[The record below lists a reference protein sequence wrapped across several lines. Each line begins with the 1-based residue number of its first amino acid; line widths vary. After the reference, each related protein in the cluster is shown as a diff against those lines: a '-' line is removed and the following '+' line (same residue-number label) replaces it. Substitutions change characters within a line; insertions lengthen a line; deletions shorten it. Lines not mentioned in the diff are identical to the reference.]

1 MGSSSSAARKP
12 NSVTHK
18 DQPVSTQRPRH
29 GTENIEST
37 AGAGKTQTMDL
48 LLPANN
54 EDDVKTAQ
62 DLQRDHPELFY
73 VFEEMHS
80 LIEKLEENQKSTW
93 QWLDL
98 QESIESS
105 MEASYFKH
113 YKKKRVLGRYMALLR
128 AAGSFA
134 EAYGDALEEAGLTAF
149 TARTVE
155 SHQADAPLGFLV
167 MLRSVL
173 LNYTDSSLYFCEKL
187 ADTGI
192 FKYFVE
198 DLKESRTHL
207 EDFDDVPDD
216 CFVGSIGVLYNSARN
231 PAIRQTIRKLDT
243 VSVLLPFLK
252 SKSEKVRLLVLLSL
266 ANMLDED
273 QNDLLLADDS
283 VFDFILFI
291 LERAWKYQSH
301 RFDGFSVEE
310 VIDGMTGL
318 AKNDSN
324 KTLLVKKGVLPRLMN
339 VLRDSSSDEEI
350 EKAVKCV
357 WELAFD
363 EENRKDFNK
372 NKELMDLLKQRKTSS
387 DNAVAKASE
396 GALWVL
402 QMKTKDE
409 NKKSNKEQQVDISGH
424 VMISYQWGDQKTLLQ
439 VKELLKADGYKL
451 WMDVDNMGGST
462 LQAMAEA
469 VQNASVVLVCMS
481 ERYKESQNCR
491 SEAEYAFSLQKTIIP
506 LLMQREYKPDGWLG
520 MIKGTKLFFDFS
532 GKYDFNKKLIELSR
546 ELGEKGKGLK
556 ADVVDGEV
564 RTSAAVLKAAP
575 VDAARGPATATWSN
589 KDVHNWLV
597 KSGFSRHSSLKDLS
611 GEDLVFLKKLSYK
624 APEFFYTYVKG
635 DLHLNDLRDI
645 RRFSEA
651 VERLN

>member
-1 MGSSSSAARKP
+1 MGSSSSASRP
-12 NSVTHK
+12 PRSVSHQDPRGSVQQSRTDAGSK
-18 DQPVSTQRPRH
+18 D
-29 GTENIEST
+29 T
-37 AGAGKTQTMDL
+37 ATNDDNGQNTDL
-48 LLPANN
+48 LLPAYN

-62 DLQRDHPELFY
+62 NLQKEHPELFY
-73 VFEEMHS
+73 VFEQMHA
-80 LIEKLEENQKSTW
+80 LVEKLEENQKSEW
-93 QWLDL
+93 QWIELE
-98 QESIESS
+98 ESIESS
-105 MEASYFKH
+105 MESSYFKH
-113 YKKKRVLGRYMALLR
+113 YEKKRVLGRYMALLR
-128 AAGSFA
+128 VANPFA
-134 EAYGDALEEAGLTAF
+134 KAYGDALAEAGLTAF
-149 TARTVE
+149 TARTVK
-155 SHQADAPLGFLV
+155 SHAADAPLGFLV
-167 MLRSVL
+167 TLRSVL

-187 ADTGI
+187 AESGI
-192 FKYFVE
+192 FKYFVD
-198 DLKESRTHL
+198 DLKQSRKHV
-207 EDFDDVPDD
+207 EDFDDGADD
-216 CFVGSIGVLYNSARN
+216 CFVASIGVLYNSARN
-231 PAIRQTIRKLDT
+231 PAIRQTLRNLDT

-252 SKSEKVRLLVLLSL
+252 SKSEKVRMLVLLSL

-283 VFDFILFI
+283 VFDFILFV
-291 LERAWKYQSH
+291 LDRAWVYSNH

-310 VIDGMTGL
+310 LIDGMTGL

-324 KTLLVKKGVLPRLMN
+324 KTLLVKKGVLPKMML
-339 VLRDSSSDEEI
+339 VIKDSSSDEEI

-357 WELAFD
+357 WELAFN
-363 EENRKDFNK
+363 EENRKAFNK
-372 NKELMDLLKQRKTSS
+372 NKELMDLLKQRKNSS
-387 DNAVAKASE
+387 DRAVVKAAE

-409 NKKSNKEQQVDISGH
+409 NKKSLKVDTEDISGH

-439 VKELLKADGYKL
+439 VKELLKADGYNI

-469 VQNASVVLVCMS
+469 VQNASVILVCMS

-491 SEAEYAFSLQKTIIP
+491 SEAEYAFSLQKPIIP

-546 ELGEKGKGLK
+546 ELGERGKGLV
-556 ADVVDGEV
+556 ADAVDGEV
-564 RTSAAVLKAAP
+564 RTSAPVLKAAP
-575 VDAARGPATATWSN
+575 VDAAKGPATASWSS

-597 KSGFSRHSSLKDLS
+597 KCGLNRHSSLKDLS

-624 APEFFYTYVKG
+624 APEFFYTYVKE
-635 DLHLNDLRDI
+635 DLQLNDLRDI